1 MSRGLLSVL
10 AWVMM
15 AGLAA
20 CRPEPLPVLP
30 PSTGGGSVEL
40 GPGDVIEIRVT
51 DQEELTGEY
60 EVGEDGNIR
69 FPWIE
74 DVEVAGRT
82 KGQIAEIIETK
93 LADGWLRQ
101 PQVSVRVVDR
111 QNREVSVLGQVNEP
125 GSFPFK
131 ERLNLMQAISL
142 AGGLNPLANAKKV
155 KLIRE
160 ANGRRQTYEVDV
172 RQILESKREDLL
184 LQPGDVVFVPE
195 API

>member
-1 MSRGLLSVL
+1 MVLTLMFVWMLRMAAASSGATLTTLIRSV
-10 AWVMM
+10 
-15 AGLAA
+15 
-20 CRPEPLPVLP
+20 
-30 PSTGGGSVEL
+30 STGGGSVEL